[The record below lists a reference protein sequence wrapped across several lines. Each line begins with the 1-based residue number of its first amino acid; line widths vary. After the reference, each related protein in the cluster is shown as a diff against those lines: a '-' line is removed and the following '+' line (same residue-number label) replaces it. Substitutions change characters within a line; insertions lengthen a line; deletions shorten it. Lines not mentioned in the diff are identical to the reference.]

1 MAKKATAKDNRIQA
15 CKDKAPKVPPN
26 TCPYINFVQEIIED
40 HFKYDDSVDEHRKT
54 TLLETLEYI
63 RKANETLRDSSKYWY
78 DQYKKVA

>member
-1 MAKKATAKDNRIQA
+1 MPRVSAKDNRIKS
-15 CKDKAPKVPPN
+15 CKDKAPKVPSN

>member
-1 MAKKATAKDNRIQA
+1 MARKVTAKDNRIQA

-26 TCPYINFVQEIIED
+26 TCPYINFVQEIIQD
-40 HFKYDDSVDEHRKT
+40 HFKHDDSVDELRKA

>member
-1 MAKKATAKDNRIQA
+1 MARKVTAKDNRIQA

>member
-1 MAKKATAKDNRIQA
+1 MARKVTAKDNRIQA

-26 TCPYINFVQEIIED
+26 TCPYINFVQEIIQD
-40 HFKYDDSVDEHRKT
+40 HFKHDDSVDELRKT